1 VRSTVLDKVHMHT
14 YHPHM
19 MRVDSG
25 LRSCNCFAIRRAAR
39 QITRLYERRLSAAQL
54 TIAQFNL
61 LVLLDESGAETMNSL
76 SEAMLMDRTTLLR
89 ALKPL
94 KREEMVRAR
103 SVAED
108 PRQLVFSLTTVGQR
122 KLTHARKLWQDA
134 QKEFEAKVGSDR
146 AKRMRHDLL
155 TLSV

>member
-1 VRSTVLDKVHMHT
+1 
-14 YHPHM
+14 
-19 MRVDSG
+19 
-25 LRSCNCFAIRRAAR
+25 
-39 QITRLYERRLSAAQL
+39 
-54 TIAQFNL
+54 
-61 LVLLDESGAETMNSL
+61 MNGL

-103 SVAED
+103 SGAED
-108 PRQLVFSLTTVGQR
+108 PRLLVFSLTTVGQR

-134 QKEFEAKVGSDR
+134 QKEFEANVGSDR

>member
-1 VRSTVLDKVHMHT
+1 
-14 YHPHM
+14 M
-19 MRVDSG
+19 MRLDSG

-39 QITRLYERRLSAAQL
+39 HITRLYERHLSAARL
-54 TIAQFNL
+54 TTAQFNL
-61 LVLLDESGAETMNSL
+61 LVLLEERGAETMNGL
-76 SEAMLMDRTTLLR
+76 SEAMVMDRTTLLR

-103 SVAED
+103 SAAED

-122 KLTHARKLWQDA
+122 KMTHARKLWQDA